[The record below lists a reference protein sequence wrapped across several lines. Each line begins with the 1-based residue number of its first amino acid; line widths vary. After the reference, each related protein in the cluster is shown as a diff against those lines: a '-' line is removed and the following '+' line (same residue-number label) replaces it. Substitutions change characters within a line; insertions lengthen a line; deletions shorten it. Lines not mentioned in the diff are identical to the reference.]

1 MPPKKKPE
9 KPKIF
14 VSHIGDESKLADI
27 FKRYLAKDFIG
38 IVEIFVSSD
47 ESSITAGTNWLN
59 TIDRVLRAA
68 KLEIVLCSPASVG
81 RPWINF
87 EAGAGWIR
95 GIPIV
100 PVCHTGLRP
109 NDLPM
114 PLKVLES
121 IEATQKKGLQKL
133 YNLVADAI
141 GSEVP
146 SFDSEKILE
155 EIKEFEVEYRARV
168 VPPTKEDDKR
178 KLNALGRMKDALKE
192 GRYRLR
198 SIERLAIIGG
208 ISETEAIDILRID
221 SEITFTKTK
230 GGQRAARLNKR
241 IT

>member
-1 MPPKKKPE
+1 MAAKKKPE

-14 VSHIGDESKLADI
+14 VSHIADESKLAEI

-38 IVEIFVSSD
+38 ILEIFVSSD

-59 TIDRVLRAA
+59 TIDKVLKAA

-95 GIPIV
+95 AIPIV
-100 PVCHTGLRP
+100 PVCHSGLKP

-121 IEATQKKGLQKL
+121 IEATQKRGLQKL
-133 YNLVADAI
+133 YNLVAGAI
-141 GSEVP
+141 NSEVP
-146 SFDSEKILE
+146 QFNSEKILE
-155 EIKEFEVEYRARV
+155 DIRNFETEYRARV
-168 VPPTKEDDKR
+168 VPLAKEEDQR
-178 KLNALGRMKDALKE
+178 RLNALGRMKDALKE
-192 GRYRLR
+192 GGNRLK

-208 ISETEAIDILRID
+208 ISEEEAIDVLRLD
-221 SEITFTKTK
+221 TDITFSKTK
-230 GGQRAARLNKR
+230 KGQRAAKLRKK
-241 IT
+241 